1 MRNKMREALA
11 TKETDVFDLKQSIG
25 GIVDIEFIVQFN
37 ILAHAS
43 ENTDLTTF
51 TDNIRL
57 LEILNQHDLISDE
70 QVKILKNAYCE
81 YRDYGHH
88 QVLQGKRAMARKDDF
103 VEIRSQV
110 EKIWHECMS
119 ATI

>member
-1 MRNKMREALA
+1 ML
-11 TKETDVFDLKQSIG
+11 L
-25 GIVDIEFIVQFN
+25 IVQFN

-43 ENTDLTTF
+43 ENKDLTKF

-57 LEILNQHDLISDE
+57 LETLNQYGLISSE
-70 QVKILKNAYCE
+70 QTQTLKSAYCE

-88 QVLQGKRAMARKDDF
+88 QVLQGERALARKDDF

-119 ATI
+119 ARN